1 MVGLPDFRSHSKTTP
16 FATQPLLD
24 HLKSR
29 LVRIS
34 DPHCN
39 YLYHDLNFHTFK
51 EKEECNVIMSQSEL
65 TTHLTKN
72 KLRWQGQVGR
82 VRCPFQVRRSPA
94 ENCKIKFKCVP
105 AHSSYRSQ
113 SGCVIVK
120 IYVGKHVSQTEVGEV
135 MQRIKSVKILF
146 LEKSK
151 ITLGI
156 RNPNICD
163 IQIVKPVLRRSV
175 HRRAVRILC
184 IKTDFR

>member
-1 MVGLPDFRSHSKTTP
+1 MVGLSDFRSHSKTRP
-16 FATQPLLD
+16 FATQPFLD

-29 LVRIS
+29 LVWIS
-34 DPHCN
+34 DPHCD
-39 YLYHDLNFHTFK
+39 YLYHDLHFHTFK

-72 KLRWQGQVGR
+72 KLRWQGRVGR

-94 ENCKIKFKCVP
+94 AKTVKKFKCVP

-135 MQRIKSVKILF
+135 VQRIKSVKILF

-151 ITLGI
+151 NTLGI

-163 IQIVKPVLRRSV
+163 IQIVKPVLRRSI
-175 HRRAVRILC
+175 HQRAVRILY

>member
-1 MVGLPDFRSHSKTTP
+1 MARPGRAGPMPISSRAVARSK
-16 FATQPLLD
+16 
-24 HLKSR
+24 
-29 LVRIS
+29 
-34 DPHCN
+34 
-39 YLYHDLNFHTFK
+39 
-51 EKEECNVIMSQSEL
+51 
-65 TTHLTKN
+65 
-72 KLRWQGQVGR
+72 
-82 VRCPFQVRRSPA
+82 
-94 ENCKIKFKCVP
+94 NCKIKFKCVP

-135 MQRIKSVKILF
+135 VQRIKSVKVLF
-146 LEKSK
+146 LGKSK
-151 ITLGI
+151 NTLGI